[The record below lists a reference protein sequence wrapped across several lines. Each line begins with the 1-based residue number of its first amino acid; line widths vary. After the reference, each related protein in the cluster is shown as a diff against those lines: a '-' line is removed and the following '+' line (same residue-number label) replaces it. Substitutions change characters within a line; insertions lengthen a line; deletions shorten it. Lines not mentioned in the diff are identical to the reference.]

1 MIKVLITRNLSGSIR
16 SLNVE
21 GHAGYAEE
29 GKDIICSAI
38 SVTAYTAAGAL
49 EDLAGLGNC
58 YRESD
63 GHMMISLPSDMTAK
77 QKSIAGIILET
88 TAIGFKQIE
97 LSYGEYVLVVEE
109 EV

>member
-1 MIKVLITRNLSGSIR
+1 MIKVVITRNTKGSITGFNI
-16 SLNVE
+16 S
-21 GHAGYAEE
+21 GHADYADE
-29 GKDIICSAI
+29 GLDIVCSAV

-49 EDLAGLGNC
+49 EDLADIRRC

-63 GHMMISLPSDMTAK
+63 GHLTITLPQEMTDQ
-77 QKSIAGIILET
+77 QKTTVGIIMET

-97 LSYGEYVLVVEE
+97 LSYGKHVSVVEK

>member
-1 MIKVLITRNLSGSIR
+1 MIKVVITRNTKGSITAFDI
-16 SLNVE
+16 N
-21 GHAGYAEE
+21 GHADYADE
-29 GKDIICSAI
+29 GLDIICSAV

-49 EDLAGLGNC
+49 EDLAGIKQC

-63 GHMMISLPSDMTAK
+63 GHLTITLPQEMTDM
-77 QKSIAGIILET
+77 QKTTVGIILET

-97 LSYGEYVLVVEE
+97 LSYGKYVSVVEK